1 MSVLVCLLVLGV
13 AGVRI
18 MAEEQMEPQTEFLEH
33 SRSFKVGNVWLLGG
47 IVSIEIFWV
56 FRIQFFSIFCI

>member
-18 MAEEQMEPQTEFLEH
+18 MAEEQMEPQTEFW
-33 SRSFKVGNVWLLGG
+33 N
-47 IVSIEIFWV
+47 
-56 FRIQFFSIFCI
+56 IQGVLR